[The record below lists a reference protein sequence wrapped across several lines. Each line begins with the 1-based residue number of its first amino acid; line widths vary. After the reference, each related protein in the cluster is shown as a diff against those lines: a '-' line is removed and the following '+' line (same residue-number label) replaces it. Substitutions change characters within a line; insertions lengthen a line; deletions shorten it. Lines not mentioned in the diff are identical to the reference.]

1 MRSTSATPTVFGV
14 RGSEADEVPEP
25 ASRLPKPASRP
36 ASKLLDTAFGL
47 EGSRLRGSDSIML
60 VGSTFDDAAV
70 CCAVRCALAVLCSP
84 PCQATAE
91 KARPSAN
98 SSTACSAHLPLP
110 AHVALPCAALTRPA
124 PAHPLQAEVPVEVI
138 VILPSLALDFLLSD
152 GWPAIPPILASE
164 LHISLVAL
172 PASYPLVTIVPVFTT
187 TTTTAIVATAS
198 LRHSVLDAARSSR
211 LVTEYQRI
219 IPTPPSNHST
229 VALSPSWF
237 SEAFASDSHAD
248 PLVCPSHP
256 PLLPSPLACC
266 DDGDMA
272 VTHSRGAAY
281 NVRNCWASFG
291 LFCIHVG
298 EFLTFAAV
306 ILMVF
311 ANIGQ
316 LTNNIV
322 TRNIRYV
329 SVDASNLGNALAST
343 NTATNDLYA
352 ANPAAPVAQGNG
364 IRQSYQWGLYNYCA
378 GQPSGDSRACSDKSF
393 GFEWQPVDALLN
405 DAPQDARN
413 GIQNFLPEATFRDSK
428 YLGDYSKP
436 AMYLIFIGS
445 CLALLSWI
453 SGLLSHRFAFLG
465 AAFIALLAALTLG
478 VGAALLTAIYTK
490 ARDSVGVQYGVV
502 VHYGNA
508 LWMTWGAFV
517 ACVLAIVP
525 YILSCCTGRS
535 DDY

>member
-1 MRSTSATPTVFGV
+1 
-14 RGSEADEVPEP
+14 
-25 ASRLPKPASRP
+25 
-36 ASKLLDTAFGL
+36 
-47 EGSRLRGSDSIML
+47 
-60 VGSTFDDAAV
+60 
-70 CCAVRCALAVLCSP
+70 
-84 PCQATAE
+84 
-91 KARPSAN
+91 
-98 SSTACSAHLPLP
+98 
-110 AHVALPCAALTRPA
+110 
-124 PAHPLQAEVPVEVI
+124 
-138 VILPSLALDFLLSD
+138 
-152 GWPAIPPILASE
+152 
-164 LHISLVAL
+164 
-172 PASYPLVTIVPVFTT
+172 
-187 TTTTAIVATAS
+187 
-198 LRHSVLDAARSSR
+198 
-211 LVTEYQRI
+211 
-219 IPTPPSNHST
+219 
-229 VALSPSWF
+229 
-237 SEAFASDSHAD
+237 
-248 PLVCPSHP
+248 
-256 PLLPSPLACC
+256 
-266 DDGDMA
+266 MA

>member
-1 MRSTSATPTVFGV
+1 
-14 RGSEADEVPEP
+14 
-25 ASRLPKPASRP
+25 
-36 ASKLLDTAFGL
+36 
-47 EGSRLRGSDSIML
+47 ML
-60 VGSTFDDAAV
+60 VGSTFDDAAQ
-70 CCAVRCALAVLCSP
+70 P
-84 PCQATAE
+84 PKMHGRLPIQA
-91 KARPSAN
+91 P
-98 SSTACSAHLPLP
+98 P
-110 AHVALPCAALTRPA
+110 AAPICPALTRPA

-138 VILPSLALDFLLSD
+138 VILARSPLSD
-152 GWPAIPPILASE
+152 GWTAIPPILASE

-172 PASYPLVTIVPVFTT
+172 VASYPLVTIVPVFITT
-187 TTTTAIVATAS
+187 TTTIVATAS
-198 LRHSVLDAARSSR
+198 LRRSALDAARSSR
-211 LVTEYQRI
+211 LLPEYQRI
-219 IPTPPSNHST
+219 TPKPPFTSQHRAKLAATPRAQGKELHKPHSGLR
-229 VALSPSWF
+229 VEDRHL
-237 SEAFASDSHAD
+237 EQHAD
-248 PLVCPSHP
+248 ALVCPSYP
-256 PLLPSPLACC
+256 PLLPFPLACG
-266 DDGDMA
+266 DDGDMV
-272 VTHSRGAAY
+272 VTRSRGAAY
-281 NVRNCWASFG
+281 TVRNCWASFG

-343 NTATNDLYA
+343 NTATNNLYA

-393 GFEWQPVDALLN
+393 GFEWLPVDALLN